1 MKKTLELSMSHR
13 FATLV
18 VIASAL
24 LFTAGAAF
32 PQASVAG
39 HASRVIRGIVRDA
52 NGNPVA
58 GAEITFRSGS
68 LVLQTVSDSQGEFL
82 LQWISA
88 QRGVIAARA
97 KGFSPA
103 QQAWDGASSVAF
115 VLSVP
120 RLSQQVTVTANR
132 VETPLSQTAGTAAV
146 LNASQIAVTP
156 ALSLDG
162 ILRQI
167 PGFSL
172 FRRSD
177 SRVANPT
184 TQGVSLRGVGA
195 SGASRALVLENG
207 IPLNDP
213 FGGWVYWDRVPRV
226 AIDRIEVA
234 EGGASDLY
242 GSDAM
247 GGVINL
253 ITWQPARSQALLDAS
268 YGNEDSPDAS
278 LWAGTQWGKWSGAI
292 AAEAFRTGGYVLLP
306 TDIRGPVDTPAG
318 SNHTDLDLTI
328 GRQISSHLRA
338 SLSGSVFGEAR
349 KNGTPVQTNRTHL
362 RELATSLEWDSP
374 AVGAVTLRA
383 YGEAQLLDQNFSSVA
398 ASRAS
403 EALTDLQRAPAQA
416 AGFSGEWEREL
427 GARNTAVAGLDS
439 VAVRGAS
446 NELKYSKGAVSSAVG
461 AGGRQDIDGV
471 YAEDILRI
479 TPRWILTGGAR
490 YDHWRNL
497 DALSVT
503 TPVLHPGPS
512 SVTDF
517 QPRSESAVSPRL
529 SLLRQVTP
537 SLSLYAAAFRAFR
550 APTLNEL
557 YRPFRVGNVL
567 TLSNSALGPERLDG
581 AEIGGEWAPSG
592 GRYRLHAALFWND
605 IHQPIANVTLS
616 STPSL
621 ITDQRQ
627 NLGSTLAR
635 GVEIEAK
642 QRLWTS
648 ISLFEG
654 YQYVQASVLSFP
666 GDAALVGLDVPQ
678 VPRNTL
684 TFGAEYN
691 KPRLGA
697 FSLDGRYTGLQYDDV
712 LNQYPLAA
720 AFELDAMVSR
730 SFRRHFEIYCAGENI
745 TGQRFEVARV
755 PYTELGPPVLA
766 RVGVR
771 FNWGGQ

>member
-1 MKKTLELSMSHR
+1 MFRVFTKLI
-13 FATLV
+13 LV
-18 VIASAL
+18 VGAL
-24 LFTAGAAF
+24 AFMAGAAF
-32 PQASVAG
+32 
-39 HASRVIRGIVRDA
+39 SRAPAARPAPGAIQGTVQDT

-58 GAEITFRSGS
+58 GAEITFRGS
-68 LVLQTVSDSQGEFL
+68 LHVLQAVSDSQGRFL
-82 LQWISA
+82 LQGVSGRRGIIVVRAQGFAPA
-88 QRGVIAARA
+88 QRVW
-97 KGFSPA
+97 S
-103 QQAWDGASSVAF
+103 GAGSVAF

-120 RLSQQVTVTANR
+120 QLSQQVTVTANR
-132 VETPLSQTAGTAAV
+132 IETPLSQTAGTAAV
-146 LNASQIAVTP
+146 LNASQIARTP

-162 ILRQI
+162 VLRQI

-195 SGASRALVLENG
+195 SGASRVLVLENG
-207 IPLNDP
+207 IPLNNP
-213 FGGWVYWDRVPRV
+213 FGGWVYWDRIPRV

-253 ITWQPARSQALLDAS
+253 ITRQPVRSQASLDAS

-292 AAEAFRTGGYVLLP
+292 AAEAFKTNGYILLP
-306 TDIRGPVDTPAG
+306 TNIRGPIDTPAG
-318 SNHTDLDLTI
+318 SNHSDLDLTI

-338 SLSGSVFGEAR
+338 SISGSIFGEAR

-362 RELATSLEWDSP
+362 RELASSLEWDSP
-374 AVGAVTLRA
+374 RVGAITLRG
-383 YGEAQLLDQNFSSVA
+383 YGEAQLLDQNFSAIA

-416 AGFSGEWEREL
+416 AGFSGEWERQI
-427 GARNTAVAGLDS
+427 GARETWVAGLDLA
-439 VAVRGAS
+439 AVRGAS
-446 NELKYSKGAVSSAVG
+446 NELKYSQGAVSSTVG
-461 AGGRQDIDGV
+461 AGGRQDIDGI
-471 YAEDILRI
+471 YAEDIVRM

-490 YDHWRNL
+490 YDHWRNF

-503 TPVLHPGPS
+503 TPIMRPGPS

-517 QPRSESAVSPRL
+517 QSRAESAVSPRL

-550 APTLNEL
+550 TPTLNEL

-567 TLSNSALGPERLDG
+567 TLANSALGPERLDG

-605 IHQPIANVTLS
+605 IHQPIANVTLT

-627 NLGSTLAR
+627 NLGSTRSR
-635 GVEIEAK
+635 GLEIESK
-642 QRLWTS
+642 QRLWTAV
-648 ISLFEG
+648 SLFEG
-654 YQYVQASVLSFP
+654 YQYAQASVLSFP
-666 GDAALVGLDVPQ
+666 VDAALVGLHVPQ

-684 TFGAEYN
+684 TFGAVYN
-691 KPRLGA
+691 KPRWGT

-720 AFELDAMVSR
+720 AFELDAMASR
-730 SFRRHFEIYCAGENI
+730 AFRRHFEVYCAGENI